1 MKHLLIAGGM
11 ILTVFSAG
19 CATKKYVAQT
29 VSPVET
35 HVTNVET
42 KNDAKNADQDKVI
55 DGQGQQIKD
64 LDRSLSQTKEKLT
77 DTDAKAVSAGQAAQ
91 QANAAA
97 QDANQAASRAQQSAD
112 GARTFADQGLTRLE
126 RTIDASNKFQ
136 MVKSS
141 TVLFGVNESKL
152 TPEDKKELDEFA
164 KQADGLQRFVIE
176 VQGFTDKTGSPAV
189 NEALSQARA
198 EEVARYLA
206 NEHKIPVRSIATLG
220 SGYAQP
226 VADDKTRDG
235 RKQNR
240 RVEVRLFVPE
250 AGPGNIGSPGP
261 AVNGRP
267 SPRLG

>member
-1 MKHLLIAGGM
+1 MVLSVL
-11 ILTVFSAG
+11 SAG

-29 VSPVET
+29 VAPVET
-35 HVTNVET
+35 HVSNVE
-42 KNDAKNADQDKVI
+42 AKVTTVQAKDVDQDKTLAS
-55 DGQGQQIKD
+55 QGQQITD
-64 LDRSLSQTKEKLT
+64 LDRGLSQTKEKLS
-77 DTDAKAVSAGQAAQ
+77 DTDAKATSAGQSAQ
-91 QANAAA
+91 QANQAA
-97 QDANQAASRAQQSAD
+97 QEASQAAGRAQQSAD

-126 RTIDASNKFQ
+126 RTIDAANKFQ
-136 MVKSS
+136 MTKNS
-141 TVLFGVNESKL
+141 TVLFAVGSSKL
-152 TPEDKKELDEFA
+152 TDDGKKELDDFA
-164 KQADGLQRFVIE
+164 KQADGLQRYVVE
-176 VQGFTDKTGSPAV
+176 VQGFTDKTGSVTV

-250 AGPGNIGSPGP
+250 GGSAS
-261 AVNGRP
+261 AVQAQQ
-267 SPRLG
+267 

>member
-1 MKHLLIAGGM
+1 MV
-11 ILTVFSAG
+11 LTVFSAG

-29 VSPVET
+29 VAPVET
-35 HVTNVET
+35 HVTNVEA
-42 KNDAKNADQDKVI
+42 KNDAKNADQDKII

-91 QANAAA
+91 QANQAA
-97 QDANQAASRAQQSAD
+97 QVANQAAGRAQQSAD

-126 RTIDASNKFQ
+126 HTIDAVNKFE

-141 TVLFGVNESKL
+141 TVLFGIGVSKL
-152 TPEDKKELDEFA
+152 TLDAKKELDEFA
-164 KQADGLQRFVIE
+164 QQAGGLQRFVVE
-176 VQGFTDKTGSPAV
+176 VQGYTDKTGSPAL

-206 NEHKIPVRSIATLG
+206 NEHQIPLRSISMLG

-226 VADDKTRDG
+226 VADDKTSKG
-235 RKQNR
+235 RAQNR

-250 AGPGNIGSPGP
+250 ASS
-261 AVNGRP
+261 ATVAQAQQ
-267 SPRLG
+267 

>member
-1 MKHLLIAGGM
+1 MKHIMLAGAM
-11 ILTVFSAG
+11 VLSVLSAG
-19 CATKKYVAQT
+19 CATKKYVAKT
-29 VSPVET
+29 VAPVET
-35 HVTNVET
+35 HVANVES
-42 KNDAKNADQDKVI
+42 KNDAKNADQDKTI
-55 DGQGQQIKD
+55 AGQGQQITD
-64 LDRSLSQTKEKLT
+64 LDRSLSQTKEKLS

-91 QANAAA
+91 QANTAA
-97 QDANQAASRAQQSAD
+97 QQAGQSAQQANTAAGRAQQSAD
-112 GARTFADQGLTRLE
+112 GARTFADQGLNRLE
-126 RTIDASNKFQ
+126 RTIDAVNKFQ

-141 TVLFGVNESKL
+141 TVLFEVNASKL
-152 TPEDKKELDEFA
+152 TDDGKKELDEFA

-176 VQGFTDKTGSPAV
+176 VQGFTDKTGSPTA

-226 VADDKTRDG
+226 VADDKTREG

-250 AGPGNIGSPGP
+250 AGS
-261 AVNGRP
+261 ATVAQAQQ
-267 SPRLG
+267 

>member
-1 MKHLLIAGGM
+1 MKYTMLAGAM
-11 ILTVFSAG
+11 ALSVLSAG

-29 VSPVET
+29 VAPVET
-35 HVTNVET
+35 HVTNVE
-42 KNDAKNADQDKVI
+42 AKVTTVQAKDVDQDKTI
-55 DGQGQQIKD
+55 ASQGQQITD
-64 LDRSLSQTKEKLT
+64 LDRSLSQTKEKLS
-77 DTDAKAVSAGQAAQ
+77 DTDAKATSAGQSAQ
-91 QANAAA
+91 QANQAA
-97 QDANQAASRAQQSAD
+97 QDASQAASRAQQSAD

-126 RTIDASNKFQ
+126 RTIDAANKFQ
-136 MVKSS
+136 MTKTS
-141 TVLFGVNESKL
+141 TVLFAVGSSKL
-152 TPEDKKELDEFA
+152 TDDGKKELDDFA
-164 KQADGLQRFVIE
+164 KQADGLQRYVVE
-176 VQGFTDKTGSPAV
+176 VQGFTDKTGSVTV

-250 AGPGNIGSPGP
+250 GGSAS
-261 AVNGRP
+261 AVQAQQ
-267 SPRLG
+267 

>member
-1 MKHLLIAGGM
+1 MLAGAIA
-11 ILTVFSAG
+11 LTVFSAG

-29 VSPVET
+29 VAPVET
-35 HVTNVET
+35 HVAAVES
-42 KNDAKNADQDKVI
+42 KNDAKNADQDKTI
-55 DGQGQQIKD
+55 AGHGQQLQD
-64 LDRSLSQTKEKLT
+64 LDRSLSQTKEKLS

-91 QANAAA
+91 QANMAA
-97 QDANQAASRAQQSAD
+97 QQADQAANRAQQSAD
-112 GARTFADQGLTRLE
+112 GARTFADQGLNRLE
-126 RTIDASNKFQ
+126 RTIDAANKFQ

-141 TVLFGVNESKL
+141 TVLFAVGESKL
-152 TPEDKKELDEFA
+152 TADGKKDLDDFA

-176 VQGFTDKTGSPAV
+176 VQGFTDKTGSVAT

-206 NEHKIPVRSIATLG
+206 NEHKIPVRSISTLG

-250 AGPGNIGSPGP
+250 AGSGNI
-261 AVNGRP
+261 AQAQQ
-267 SPRLG
+267 